1 MKWLNFLLA
10 MCFLV
15 GTGRA
20 QAQKI
25 LSDTKGRSALL
36 NESVGNFKKREEPL
50 MFLLNTANSSLN
62 GNYLWENPEKSPAK
76 FGIDFGAKAANGALS
91 LFESLENAR
100 EFTGN
105 VFMSF
110 PLGGDKEEMDENLLP
125 KQQMMIEFSI
135 CRGTYNF
142 IKSDMS
148 TATRQKTS
156 DMSGLT
162 DKTRTETRTLPSM
175 FVYYNRGILNN
186 LLAGVSVGY
195 LRQNNYASLD
205 TRQIVESQPLAQ
217 TEDRNSSDM
226 ETNVILNQLT
236 SREGNYEEFDA
247 LQVNADVLFTP
258 DIKPHKIGLSLFLRY
273 TYRHDIGSLF
283 EPGFGIFN
291 LKESIPPEK
300 RAEDKTGPEEAAEE
314 ETEAETQTDKKT
326 VKSDTDLVTGSP
338 PAKKKSEPT
347 STNGTIPPNM
357 SLLEKGYS
365 PWKIVYGFV
374 GQWDADLDEFRVGFV
389 AEYNF

>member
-1 MKWLNFLLA
+1 MVKLPSRRVFF
-10 MCFLV
+10 CCIEE
-15 GTGRA
+15 A

-36 NESVGNFKKREEPL
+36 NESVGSFKKREEPL

-62 GNYLWENPEKSPAK
+62 GNYLWEDPEKSSAK

-91 LFESLENAR
+91 VLESLENAR

-110 PLGGDKEEMDENLLP
+110 PLGRDKEEMDENPTP
-125 KQQMMIEFSI
+125 KQQMMVELSI

-148 TATRQKTS
+148 TATGQKTS
-156 DMSGLT
+156 EMSRLT

-175 FVYYNRGILNN
+175 FVYYNRGILEN

-195 LRQNNYASLD
+195 VRQNNYASLD

-217 TEDRNSSDM
+217 TEDQNSSDM

-236 SREGNYEEFDA
+236 SREGDYEEFDA
-247 LQVNADVLFTP
+247 LQVNADMLFTS
-258 DIKPHKIGLSLFLRY
+258 DIKRHKIGLSLFFRY
-273 TYRHDIGSLF
+273 TYRHNVGSLF
-283 EPGFGIFN
+283 EPGFGIFS

-300 RAEDKTGPEEAAEE
+300 GDEDKTGQEATEEK
-314 ETEAETQTDKKT
+314 TEAKTQTDKKT
-326 VKSDTDLVTGSP
+326 VKSDTDLVTGIP

-365 PWKIVYGFV
+365 PWKIVYGLV
-374 GQWDADLDEFRVGFV
+374 GQWNADLDEFRIGFV
-389 AEYNF
+389 AGYNF

>member
-10 MCFLV
+10 MCFSV
-15 GTGRA
+15 GIGQA

-36 NESVGNFKKREEPL
+36 NESVGSFKKREEPL
-50 MFLLNTANSSLN
+50 MFLLNTANSSVN
-62 GNYLWENPEKSPAK
+62 GNYLWEDPEKSHAK

-91 LFESLENAR
+91 ILESLENAR

-110 PLGGDKEEMDENLLP
+110 PLGEDKEEMDENPTP
-125 KQQMMIEFSI
+125 KQQMMVEFSI

-148 TATRQKTS
+148 TATGQKTS
-156 DMSGLT
+156 EMSRLT

-175 FVYYNRGILNN
+175 FVYYNRGILEN

-195 LRQNNYASLD
+195 VRQNNYASLD
-205 TRQIVESQPLAQ
+205 TRQIVESKSAAQ
-217 TEDRNSSDM
+217 TKSENSSDT

-236 SREGNYEEFDA
+236 AREGNYKEFDA

-258 DIKPHKIGLSLFLRY
+258 NIKPHKVGLSLFFRY
-273 TYRHDIGSLF
+273 TYRHDGGSLF

-291 LKESIPPEK
+291 LKESTPADE
-300 RAEDKTGPEEAAEE
+300 TEEAGKKANAALKKQQKTKSSNMEDDAGNPTATGK
-314 ETEAETQTDKKT
+314 TESKAAAGDSPKDISSLKT
-326 VKSDTDLVTGSP
+326 
-338 PAKKKSEPT
+338 
-347 STNGTIPPNM
+347 
-357 SLLEKGYS
+357 GYS

-374 GQWDADLDEFRVGFV
+374 GQWNDDLDEFRVGLV
-389 AEYNF
+389 AGYNF

>member
-15 GTGRA
+15 GIGPA

-36 NESVGNFKKREEPL
+36 NESVGHFKKREEPL

-62 GNYLWENPEKSPAK
+62 GNYLWEDPEKSPAK

-91 LFESLENAR
+91 VLESLENAR

-110 PLGGDKEEMDENLLP
+110 PLGGDKEEIEENPTP
-125 KQQMMIEFSI
+125 KQQMMVEFSI

-148 TATRQKTS
+148 TATGQKTS
-156 DMSGLT
+156 EMSRLT

-175 FVYYNRGILNN
+175 FVYYNRGILEN

-195 LRQNNYASLD
+195 VRQNNYASLD
-205 TRQIVESQPLAQ
+205 TRQIVESNSASQ
-217 TEDRNSSDM
+217 TKSENSSDT

-236 SREGNYEEFDA
+236 AREGDYEEFDA

-258 DIKPHKIGLSLFLRY
+258 NIKPHKIGLSLFLRY
-273 TYRHDIGSLF
+273 TYRHDVGSLF

-291 LKESIPPEK
+291 LKESTPQARNAAKQCEQ
-300 RAEDKTGPEEAAEE
+300 TEEA
-314 ETEAETQTDKKT
+314 TTDQSKT
-326 VKSDTDLVTGSP
+326 
-338 PAKKKSEPT
+338 
-347 STNGTIPPNM
+347 
-357 SLLEKGYS
+357 GYS

-374 GQWDADLDEFRVGFV
+374 GQWDADLDDFRVGLV
-389 AEYNF
+389 AGYNF